1 METHFSSNM
10 EIFYFMGVLLS
21 IGSRSPPSSLFPA
34 ILSLSFLQLF
44 VIELGQM
51 SVLVLPT
58 GQSDCQPAIFYTK
71 LLLLSN
77 IV

>member
-1 METHFSSNM
+1 MEAHYSSNM
-10 EIFYFMGVLLS
+10 EIFYFMGILS

-58 GQSDCQPAIFYTK
+58 GQSDSQPAIFYSK

-77 IV
+77 IF